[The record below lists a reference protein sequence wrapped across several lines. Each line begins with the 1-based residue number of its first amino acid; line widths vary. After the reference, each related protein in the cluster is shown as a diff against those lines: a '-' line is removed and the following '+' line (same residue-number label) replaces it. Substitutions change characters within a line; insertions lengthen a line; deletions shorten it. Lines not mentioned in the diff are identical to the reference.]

1 LEKSLE
7 VRENFLLKR
16 LLSQQGVLNLK
27 INLMKVEKEDQED
40 EQDQV
45 IWIKELVVKAWDL
58 EDLEDQDKC
67 NKILWPR

>member
-1 LEKSLE
+1 
-7 VRENFLLKR
+7 
-16 LLSQQGVLNLK
+16 
-27 INLMKVEKEDQED
+27 MKVEKEDQED

>member
-1 LEKSLE
+1 